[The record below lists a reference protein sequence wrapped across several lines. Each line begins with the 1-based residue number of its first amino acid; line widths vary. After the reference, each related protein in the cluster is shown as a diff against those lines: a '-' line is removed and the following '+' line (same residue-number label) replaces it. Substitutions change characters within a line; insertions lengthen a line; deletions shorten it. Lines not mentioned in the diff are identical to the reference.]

1 MPQDEM
7 EMTLHAPSPGIT
19 GAPAQTPGAPHLL
32 PRQPG
37 QMPPLLHPGLLLA
50 LGLHLALLAWWALGT
65 AEPAAAPRPRPL
77 PVSVSLIPPAP
88 AAAPRQLQAPPP
100 APPAP
105 LTPPRPVPTPAPKPA
120 AARPAARQPAPAQVQ
135 APALPSPAAPR
146 EAEAAPGPLSSTP
159 PAPAAA
165 SSSATAGS
173 SQEAAVSAP
182 RFDVAYLHNPKP
194 PYPLLAR
201 RRGDEGRVVLRV
213 QVSAAGLAEQV
224 QLHRSSGNDSLDEAA
239 LNTVRNWRFVPAQRG
254 DTPVA
259 ASVLVPITFKL
270 EN

>member
-1 MPQDEM
+1 MNPCV
-7 EMTLHAPSPGIT
+7 T
-19 GAPAQTPGAPHLL
+19 
-32 PRQPG
+32 R
-37 QMPPLLHPGLLLA
+37 HPGPMSPALLLA
-50 LGLHLALLAWWALGT
+50 LGLHLALLAWWSLGT

-100 APPAP
+100 EPPAP
-105 LTPPRPVPTPAPKPA
+105 LTPPRPAPKPA

-239 LNTVRNWRFVPAQRG
+239 LNTVQNWRFVPAQRG